1 MEFDNKGIK
10 TVHISEYPVIVVY
23 IIFVKKNVKAHLG
36 LVLLL
41 LYCICRV
48 RIDYFV
54 DEILTFL
61 ILNKNKIITKQ
72 FQVRSDFLYF
82 VGQKLQHVLLLMA
95 TTVSLGLWFLL

>member
-23 IIFVKKNVKAHLG
+23 IIFVKTNVKAHLG

-48 RIDYFV
+48 
-54 DEILTFL
+54 LT
-61 ILNKNKIITKQ
+61 
-72 FQVRSDFLYF
+72 VRSAAPQAPLWGGPMPRFET
-82 VGQKLQHVLLLMA
+82 G
-95 TTVSLGLWFLL
+95 TGGL